1 MRDKHSTPK
10 IVITIIALLA
20 ALGGT
25 TALTMAT
32 NAPTKD
38 SAKVVSTQTAAPA
51 ADVAGA
57 TNTSTLVTYQGQE
70 NKTALE
76 LLKQKA
82 DVVTKDSSYGPYVH
96 SINGV
101 QGGTGGKYWTFYVNG
116 KMAQVGANTY
126 ITKGGDKVE
135 WKFE

>member
-1 MRDKHSTPK
+1 
-10 IVITIIALLA
+10 VALLA

-38 SAKVVSTQTAAPA
+38 SAKVVSSQTSKPA

-57 TNTSTLVTYQGQE
+57 ASTTVTYQGQDG
-70 NKTALE
+70 KTALE

-82 DVVTKDSSYGPYVH
+82 TVVTKDSSYGPYVD
-96 SINGV
+96 SVNGV
-101 QGGTGGKYWTFYVNG
+101 KGGEGGKYWTFYING
-116 KMAQVGANTY
+116 KMAQVGGNAY
-126 ITKGGDKVE
+126 DTKGGDKIE